1 MEKLSIDSK
10 CQETRNNQKQNNSF
24 KSYQYVSLMYYTTNI
39 WKFWYWN
46 ASTKISIWVGGG
58 GPNKDWKINKQRGGR
73 LLFTTQEYSF

>member
-39 WKFWYWN
+39 WKF
-46 ASTKISIWVGGG
+46 
-58 GPNKDWKINKQRGGR
+58 
-73 LLFTTQEYSF
+73 